1 LLYNDFETNAFIV
14 GIFAVAQNGIATL
27 YSYCRSIFFSN
38 KN

>member
-1 LLYNDFETNAFIV
+1 LLYNYSETNAFIF

-27 YSYCRSIFFSN
+27 YFYCRSIFFSN